1 MGLNAP
7 GYLPTGMRPW
17 HTACLPASGSSWGL
31 LEGSRPPAPF
41 TALAEAQIQEF
52 ISLFFIPLLFRMKKV
67 CSLLSS
73 SHLPCYF
80 SSPSGHL
87 LLEISLQL
95 LFPPYLVV
103 YFFQTAKCK
112 RKCCRRGFISK
123 DRQIFNSTLTF
134 IPWQHS
140 TNKLT
145 HFFFRSHKDLEC
157 CCGRGMV
164 FDK

>member
-1 MGLNAP
+1 MSSHRSEAVA
-7 GYLPTGMRPW
+7 
-17 HTACLPASGSSWGL
+17 HSLPACFWKQQGIQRWGL
-31 LEGSRPPAPF
+31 LEGLRPPHLWPWRKLKF
-41 TALAEAQIQEF
+41 EF

-103 YFFQTAKCK
+103 YFFQMAKCK

-140 TNKLT
+140 TKKLT
-145 HFFFRSHKDLEC
+145 HPTPISFSGPTKT
-157 CCGRGMV
+157 
-164 FDK
+164 